1 MVMIYEDDKFRI
13 SHTND
18 GYLVQN
24 TSMKGFNHTHIHNF
38 GTAMKIVD
46 LARKKKCPYSLP
58 RYLLISLYRI
68 SEDEKY
74 KDKIEQILN
83 VPKKDTYYNRPFRR

>member
-1 MVMIYEDDKFRI
+1 MVLVYEDESYKI
-13 SHTND
+13 SHTDD

-24 TSMKGFNHTHIHNF
+24 TSMQGFCHTHIRNL
-38 GTAMKIVD
+38 GTAMRIIE
-46 LARKKKCPYSLP
+46 LSKKRKCPYSLP

-74 KDKIEQILN
+74 RKKIEDVLN
-83 VPKKDTYYNRPFRR
+83 VHKKDAYINRSMRR